1 MLGKQKTWKRIFNTN
16 SELSQNHAEKQIMS
30 FKTTVIACLV
40 MVCFD
45 WKIAFF
51 QQTVIKVYYMLN
63 VGLSPSKKL
72 VLFAWLKAL

>member
-16 SELSQNHAEKQIMS
+16 SELLQNRAEKQIMS

-40 MVCFD
+40 MACFV
-45 WKIAFF
+45 WKIDVF
-51 QQTVIKVYYMLN
+51 QQTVIRVYYMLN
-63 VGLSPSKKL
+63 VGLSTSKKL